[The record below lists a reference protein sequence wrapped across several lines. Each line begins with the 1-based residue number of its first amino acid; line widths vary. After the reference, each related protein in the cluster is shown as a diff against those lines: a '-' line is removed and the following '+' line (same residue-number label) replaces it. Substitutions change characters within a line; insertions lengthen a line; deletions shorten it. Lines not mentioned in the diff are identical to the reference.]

1 METLVDVYSQYDE
14 VELFVNG
21 KSYGRKP
28 AGDASKCIAQFT
40 ITYEPG
46 EITAVAYKGGVE
58 KSRET
63 VRTSGAPAKVLLKP
77 ENNTYCK
84 ELIYVRVEIA
94 DQNGDRVPYAD
105 NDIKFSCS
113 GAAKIIAVGNGNPV
127 TEESFTADHR
137 KAHEGRALVILKRT
151 GEGSVALTAS
161 SNGIESASVTL

>member
-1 METLVDVYSQYDE
+1 M
-14 VELFVNG
+14 
-21 KSYGRKP
+21 
-28 AGDASKCIAQFT
+28 
-40 ITYEPG
+40 
-46 EITAVAYKGGVE
+46 E

-105 NDIKFSCS
+105 NDIKFACS

-161 SNGIESASVTL
+161 SNVFKS